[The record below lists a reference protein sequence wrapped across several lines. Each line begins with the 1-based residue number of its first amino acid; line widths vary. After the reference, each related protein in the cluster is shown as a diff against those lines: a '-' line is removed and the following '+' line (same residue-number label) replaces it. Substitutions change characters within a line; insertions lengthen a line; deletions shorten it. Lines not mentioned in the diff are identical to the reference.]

1 MIQYDDAP
9 IMSKAKPTSSHFV
22 ANRRTACG
30 LSQASLA
37 LRAGIPRTS
46 ISAIESERLTP
57 SVTTALALAS
67 ALDCTVEELFG
78 EAKLPYLK
86 SPEPEWAWQP
96 RGESCRYW
104 LVEVGGRNLLFP
116 VESLAFN
123 ALRHDG
129 VWSGG
134 VLRDTNP
141 APPLATIVVACC
153 DPAAGLLASEY
164 ARESGFRLLVIERG
178 GAEAL
183 DLLKRGLVHV
193 AGIHRSTN
201 EQPNRNAETVRE
213 RLGAGYRLLRVAEW
227 EEGLALPATDKSRS
241 LPSVTRRCEQ
251 WALREAGSAA
261 RECLD
266 DLLASRP
273 APGRCVHS
281 HMAVA
286 EAVRGGWADS
296 GVCVR
301 IAAEEAGLNF
311 LPIRTESL
319 DFCIPDSRAKD
330 PRIQALIR
338 LLRSKSY
345 RQLLSELP
353 GYDARNTGKMTE

>member
-1 MIQYDDAP
+1 
-9 IMSKAKPTSSHFV
+9 MSLVKQNPLSIAS
-22 ANRRTACG
+22 RRIASG
-30 LSQASLA
+30 LSQADLA
-37 LRAGIPRTS
+37 KRTGIPRTS

-78 EAKLPYLK
+78 EGKFPYLK
-86 SPEPEWAWQP
+86 NPDPEWAWQP
-96 RGESCRYW
+96 RGEFCRYW
-104 LVEVGGRNLLFP
+104 LAEVGGRNLLFP
-116 VESLAFN
+116 VESLASN
-123 ALRHDG
+123 AIRHDG

-134 VLRDTNP
+134 VIRDTNP
-141 APPLATIVVACC
+141 APPVSTIVIACC

-193 AGIHRSTN
+193 AGVHRSTH
-201 EQPNRNAETVRE
+201 EQPARNAETVRD
-213 RLGAGYRLLRVAEW
+213 RLGAGYRLLRVADW
-227 EEGLALPATDKSRS
+227 EEGIVLPANDKSRS
-241 LPSVTRRCEQ
+241 VQSVTRRCEQ
-251 WALREAGSAA
+251 WAMREAGSAA

-266 DLLASRP
+266 DLLSPRP
-273 APGRCVHS
+273 ATGRCVHS

-286 EAVRGGWADS
+286 EAVRGGWAEA

-311 LPIRTESL
+311 LPVRTESL
-319 DFCIPDSRAKD
+319 DFCIPDSRSKD
-330 PRIQALIR
+330 PRVQALIR
-338 LLRSKSY
+338 LLWSKSY
-345 RQLLSELP
+345 RQLISELP
-353 GYDARNTGKMTE
+353 GYNARHTGEMTE